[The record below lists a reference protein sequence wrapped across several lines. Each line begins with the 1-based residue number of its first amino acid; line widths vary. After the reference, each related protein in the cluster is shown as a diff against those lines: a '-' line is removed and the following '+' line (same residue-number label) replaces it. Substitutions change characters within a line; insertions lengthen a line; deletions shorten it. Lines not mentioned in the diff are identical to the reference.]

1 MLYNLD
7 HILNDIETSILQKK
21 PFSIA
26 RLGDGD
32 LKLLVSSQANLPNPW
47 KFQQQGIP
55 LQHYKWICDLYK
67 NSCNNANYVSSFDL
81 YFDGSIWKRPMSAG
95 MRHKIRDWKKIY
107 KDSGIINENYCS
119 PEIGFLFFLD
129 EPRNLFSILKEKRIC
144 LITCFE
150 VVEMKLRNLG
160 YNVGSLII
168 PGRNQNQ
175 FQRYHKNIK
184 RIIRR
189 IQNYDVFLVGAGS
202 LGRGYSN
209 CIKNH
214 GGIAI
219 DIGQV
224 FDAWAGRLL
233 AKRIKNFV
241 TMTNVLTF
249 QLNSNSILFRKNF

>member
-1 MLYNLD
+1 MLYNLEY
-7 HILNDIETSILQKK
+7 ILNDIETSILQKK

-32 LKLLVSSQANLPNPW
+32 LKLLVSVQANLPNPW
-47 KFQQQGIP
+47 KFKQQGIP
-55 LQHYKWICDLYK
+55 LQQAGWIRNIYR

-81 YFDGSIWKRPMSAG
+81 YFDGSMWPRPMSSG
-95 MRHKIRDWKKIY
+95 MRKKIRGWKQIY
-107 KDSGIINENYCS
+107 INNGIVNENHCS

-129 EPRNLFSILKEKRIC
+129 EPRNLFSILKDKRIC
-144 LITCFE
+144 LITCFNN
-150 VVEMKLRNLG
+150 VEMKLKNLG
-160 YNVGSLII
+160 YNVNSLII

-175 FQRYHKNIK
+175 FRMYHKNIK

-189 IQNYDVFLVGAGS
+189 TKNYDVFLVGAGS

-224 FDAWAGRLL
+224 FDAWAGCLV
-233 AKRIKNFV
+233 AKRIKKFV
-241 TMTNVLTF
+241 RMTNSLTF
-249 QLNSNSILFRKNF
+249 QLTSNSISFRKNF